1 MAFFEILSYYYLPP
15 LGIQR
20 SSATLSKT
28 FFYELPFE
36 LELDARSIIFI
47 IDQIIV
53 DRAISIFFLTSIII
67 CYLKVKIMLIIIHQ
81 W

>member
-53 DRAISIFFLTSIII
+53 DRAISILFNFDDNLLS
-67 CYLKVKIMLIIIHQ
+67 KSEDMLIIIHQ

>member
-53 DRAISIFFLTSIII
+53 DRAISIFF
-67 CYLKVKIMLIIIHQ
+67 
-81 W
+81 

>member
-1 MAFFEILSYYYLPP
+1 MAFFEILSYYYLSP

-53 DRAISIFFLTSIII
+53 DRAISILFNFDDNLLS
-67 CYLKVKIMLIIIHQ
+67 KSEDMLIIIHQ